1 MPRECSVFWVLG
13 AFSTESSSAEFGV
26 LTSCVGLTPQ
36 LAVGCS
42 VGMEEVTLGPDFVAA
57 QRGMWIGGVLPA
69 VRSVQASRWLG
80 GAGKLQLL
88 PSALTYS

>member
-1 MPRECSVFWVLG
+1 
-13 AFSTESSSAEFGV
+13 
-26 LTSCVGLTPQ
+26 
-36 LAVGCS
+36 
-42 VGMEEVTLGPDFVAA
+42 MEEVTLGPDFVTA

-88 PSALTYS
+88 PSAVTYS